1 MAPPLLADGIRIAVR
16 TIDPGAATRP
26 HPFAEEAT
34 MNRRQF
40 LTGLIAGAATL
51 TVLPSLADASP
62 ARRRH
67 RRRVRRR
74 IRRRIRR
81 RAVRR
86 MVRGRPYWVVP
97 VGLVVGWELMHE
109 DRVVVVRE
117 IKVVEI
123 EGQKTEVAVVVPAD
137 AKVEPGK
144 TPAVEE
150 IAILREDTKENA
162 EDLEGSRLPDDDK
175 ATPGREVEIEEEVDE

>member
-1 MAPPLLADGIRIAVR
+1 
-16 TIDPGAATRP
+16 
-26 HPFAEEAT
+26 

-40 LTGLIAGAATL
+40 LTGLVAGAASLTL
-51 TVLPSLADASP
+51 LSNFAEANPP
-62 ARRRH
+62 ARGRRR

-81 RAVRR
+81 RVALR
-86 MVRGRPYWVVP
+86 MVRGRRAWIVP

-123 EGQKTEVAVVVPAD
+123 EGVRTEVAVVVDANAKSEAGKAAPA
-137 AKVEPGK
+137 
-144 TPAVEE
+144 EE
-150 IAILREDTKENA
+150 IPIVREDNGDNA
-162 EDLEGSRLPDDDK
+162 AELEGSRLADDDK
-175 ATPGREVEIEEEVDE
+175 TTPGVEGEIEEEVEE

>member
-1 MAPPLLADGIRIAVR
+1 
-16 TIDPGAATRP
+16 
-26 HPFAEEAT
+26 

-40 LTGLIAGAATL
+40 LAGLVAGAASL
-51 TVLPSLADASP
+51 TILPGLGEAATP
-62 ARRRH
+62 ARRRRR

-74 IRRRIRR
+74 IRRRVRR

-86 MVRGRPYWVVP
+86 LVRGRPFWVVP

-123 EGQKTEVAVVVPAD
+123 EGEKTEVAVVVDPS
-137 AKVEPGK
+137 AKVEAGK
-144 TPAVEE
+144 APAFEE
-150 IAILREDTKENA
+150 IPIVREDTKDNA
-162 EDLEGSRLPDDDK
+162 VELEGSRLPDDDK
-175 ATPGREVEIEEEVDE
+175 TTPGVEAEIEEEIEVEE